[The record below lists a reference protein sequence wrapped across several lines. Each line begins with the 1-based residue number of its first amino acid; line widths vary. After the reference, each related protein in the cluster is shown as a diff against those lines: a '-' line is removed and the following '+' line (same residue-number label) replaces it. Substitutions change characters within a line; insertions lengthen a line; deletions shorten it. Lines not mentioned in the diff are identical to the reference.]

1 MPDQD
6 LETRGGGGRRRGAVS
21 SVWSKNNGGP
31 GLSPGSAERSFWR
44 FSFSR
49 PICLFLATQYLTVQ
63 KYFWCLWFYLFDC
76 NMVWRCQICTA
87 SFLFSYR
94 DDLRDR
100 TIWTK
105 QAPKNAETLFPPVAV
120 CRLKTPFLKL
130 RQITQPR
137 QECIKY
143 QVTSSKNNPIKQIL
157 PRSG

>member
-6 LETRGGGGRRRGAVS
+6 LETRGGGGEGGRAPQFGLKIMGARASPLDPLNV
-21 SVWSKNNGGP
+21 P
-31 GLSPGSAERSFWR
+31 FCGLASHAR
-44 FSFSR
+44 FAF
-49 PICLFLATQYLTVQ
+49 FLATQYLTVQ

-94 DDLRDR
+94 DDLSDR
-100 TIWTK
+100 KIWTK

-130 RQITQPR
+130 RQITQPW